1 MATFERFKADI
12 LSISPT
18 SEQIE
23 ELREKMELHY
33 WWEHGNKTKKNT
45 RINKLIYTLAKT
57 GFTYIRRQARKF
69 FFQQLVISST

>member
-1 MATFERFKADI
+1 MVTK
-12 LSISPT
+12 
-18 SEQIE
+18 
-23 ELREKMELHY
+23 K
-33 WWEHGNKTKKNT
+33 KKNT